1 VSKEVSRLKKYINPY
16 FNPYRNSYIYSGH
29 EGYNRQNTYILD
41 KQTGDVNGDTIP
53 DTVYLV
59 GEKGESPFYENIKVI
74 VQDGRTMQQYVIPL
88 YSKYSMSDSPWLFL
102 GSFTNSNTL
111 EIMVNLPIP
120 GSGVPTYCYIIS
132 FLNNNAGYIL
142 GPEQFID
149 LTKSLEIEVIYMDNY
164 RVLVKSK
171 KLDQSYILDV
181 SIRKEVYEGT
191 VYDKNGK
198 LIKPLEGFVIY
209 LPDLHPVK
217 NDGSM
222 PYKLEALQDI
232 AGTAHVDQLGYI
244 VTYWKYTGY
253 NNSWILDP
261 EYFFVMLE

>member
-1 VSKEVSRLKKYINPY
+1 MSKEVNSLNSYINPY
-16 FNPYRNSYIYSGH
+16 NYLGREAKH
-29 EGYNRQNTYILD
+29 YNTQNTYMLD

-53 DTVYLV
+53 DIVYLV
-59 GEKGESPFYENIKVI
+59 GEKGDGPYYENIKVI

-88 YSKYSMSDSPWLFL
+88 NPQYSMSDSPWLFL
-102 GSFTNSNTL
+102 GSFTNSNTV
-111 EIMVNLPIP
+111 EIMVNLPVA

-132 FLNNNAGYIL
+132 FLNNNAEYIL
-142 GPEQFID
+142 GPEQFME

-164 RVLVKSK
+164 RVLANSK
-171 KLDQSYILDV
+171 KLDQSYILDI
-181 SIRKEVYEGT
+181 SSRREVYEGT
-191 VYDKNGK
+191 VYDKDGK

-209 LPDLHPVK
+209 LPHLHPVK

-232 AGTAHVDQLGYI
+232 AGTAHYDQLGYI
-244 VTYWKYTGY
+244 VTYWKYDEY